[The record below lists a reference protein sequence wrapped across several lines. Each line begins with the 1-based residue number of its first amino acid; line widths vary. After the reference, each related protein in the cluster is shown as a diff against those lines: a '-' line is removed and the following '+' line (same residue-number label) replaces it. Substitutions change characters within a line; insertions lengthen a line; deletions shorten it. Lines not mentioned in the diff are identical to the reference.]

1 MLALEVEVAPIT
13 PGRCRVAFSWAEKLG
28 QARAYDS
35 FYLALAEELET
46 TFITADKRLANGARQ
61 RGLSWVRWIGDN

>member
-13 PGRCRVAFSWAEKLG
+13 PSRCQVAFAWAEKLG

-46 TFITADKRLANGARQ
+46 AFMTADKRLATNARQ
-61 RGLSWVRWIGDN
+61 LGLSWVHWIGDN